1 MEALEKHN
9 GSAED
14 PQGIFQGFEKYLIK
28 LLKLLGDKQRD
39 EEEGIM
45 NWAWGKADNLK
56 CIVLYCTIILI
67 NHLTTNNTSSSSGKK
82 WRISIPW

>member
-45 NWAWGKADNLK
+45 N
-56 CIVLYCTIILI
+56 
-67 NHLTTNNTSSSSGKK
+67 
-82 WRISIPW
+82 